1 MTDEKKGIWNGGKTN
16 ISHNEILRGLEDRY
30 DIEDSELEFREDLKE
45 RQKIMDK
52 TRIEKKPMHEL
63 YTNIDYSKKTKITG
77 MGGKGGPIEAIRGKI
92 K

>member
-45 RQKIMDK
+45 RQKIMNK
-52 TRIEKKPMHEL
+52 TRIKRPLHEL
-63 YTNIDYSKKTKITG
+63 YTEIDYNKKTEISR
-77 MGGKGGPIEAIRGKI
+77 MGGKGGPVESI
-92 K
+92 KSRNEK